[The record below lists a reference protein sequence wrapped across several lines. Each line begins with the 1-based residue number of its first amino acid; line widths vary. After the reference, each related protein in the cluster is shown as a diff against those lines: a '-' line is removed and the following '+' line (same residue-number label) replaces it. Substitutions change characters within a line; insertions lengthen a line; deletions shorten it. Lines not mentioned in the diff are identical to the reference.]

1 MRCLYWIV
9 YALGNALLGQIISK
23 IPLIPLQRT
32 EKRRKSILSGL
43 FSQDKVTSNLPNC
56 SKWVRICIPSK

>member
-23 IPLIPLQRT
+23 TPLIPLQRT
-32 EKRRKSILSGL
+32 RMRRKLRLSGL
-43 FSQDKVTSNLPNC
+43 FSQCKVKP
-56 SKWVRICIPSK
+56 